1 LHLQHRETVPLPR
14 TVSPGAQQARLPA
27 AGRSRDDRHLPRHR
41 AIQGSEKTAPVDQPG
56 SCVSHRQRPA
66 LISTPDTLASVT
78 QDAKGKGKL
87 AAKIWR
93 ISLSTLLAMLAEAA
107 LGAAVS
113 D

>member
-1 LHLQHRETVPLPR
+1 
-14 TVSPGAQQARLPA
+14 
-27 AGRSRDDRHLPRHR
+27 
-41 AIQGSEKTAPVDQPG
+41 
-56 SCVSHRQRPA
+56 